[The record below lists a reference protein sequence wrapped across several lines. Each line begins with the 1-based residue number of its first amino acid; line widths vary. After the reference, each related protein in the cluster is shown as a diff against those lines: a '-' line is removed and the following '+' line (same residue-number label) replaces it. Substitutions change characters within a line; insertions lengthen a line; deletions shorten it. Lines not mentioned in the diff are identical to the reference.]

1 VTRLFGGEAHSYH
14 TGLTGHEYVDP
25 LLVDHDEERRAI
37 VLKTGQTHKG
47 SHSRLAKA
55 SHAHEYLRTYV
66 CEQDAVEEVVKPV
79 RTEDGIE
86 VVAEAVAVDE

>member
-1 VTRLFGGEAHSYH
+1 MTRLFGGEVHSYH
-14 TGLTGHEYVDP
+14 TVLTGHECVDP

-37 VLKTGQTHKG
+37 VLKIGQTHRG
-47 SHSRLAKA
+47 SHSRLARA

-66 CEQDAVEEVVKPV
+66 CEQDAVEEVVKPA

-86 VVAEAVAVDE
+86 MVAEAVAVDE

>member
-1 VTRLFGGEAHSYH
+1 MRLFGGEVHSYH
-14 TGLTGHEYVDP
+14 TVLTGHEFVDP
-25 LLVDHDEERRAI
+25 LLVVHGEERRAI
-37 VLKTGQTHKG
+37 VLKIAQTHTV

-55 SHAHEYLRTYV
+55 SHAREYLPMYV
-66 CEQDAVEEVVKPV
+66 CEQDVVEEVVKPV

>member
-1 VTRLFGGEAHSYH
+1 VTRLFGGEVHSYH
-14 TGLTGHEYVDP
+14 TVLTGHECVDP
-25 LLVDHDEERRAI
+25 LLVDHGEERRAI
-37 VLKTGQTHKG
+37 VLKIGQMRRV

-66 CEQDAVEEVVKPV
+66 CEQDAVEEVVKSM

>member
-1 VTRLFGGEAHSYH
+1 MRLFGGEVHSCH
-14 TGLTGHEYVDP
+14 TVLTGHEFVDP

-37 VLKTGQTHKG
+37 VLKIAQTHTVN
-47 SHSRLAKA
+47 HSCLAKA
-55 SHAHEYLRTYV
+55 SRAREYLPTCV

-86 VVAEAVAVDE
+86 VVAEAVTVDE

>member
-1 VTRLFGGEAHSYH
+1 VTRLFGGEVHSYH
-14 TGLTGHEYVDP
+14 TVLTGHECVDP

-37 VLKTGQTHKG
+37 VLKIGQTHRV

-55 SHAHEYLRTYV
+55 SHAHEYPRTYV
-66 CEQDAVEEVVKPV
+66 CEQGAVEEVVKPV

>member
-1 VTRLFGGEAHSYH
+1 VTRLFGGEVHSYH
-14 TGLTGHEYVDP
+14 TVLTDHECVDP

-37 VLKTGQTHKG
+37 VLKIGQTHRV
-47 SHSRLAKA
+47 SHSCLAKA

-66 CEQDAVEEVVKPV
+66 CEQDAVEEVMKPV

-86 VVAEAVAVDE
+86 VVAEAVTVDE

>member
-1 VTRLFGGEAHSYH
+1 MTRLLGGEVHSYH
-14 TGLTGHEYVDP
+14 TVPTGHECVDP

-37 VLKTGQTHKG
+37 VLKIGQTHRV

-86 VVAEAVAVDE
+86 VVAEAVAADE